1 MPKKLKRIL
10 SLLLAFSILMGI
22 AVVPVSAAAKKTEV
36 YLMQLPR
43 SVDPNKSG
51 WGNPKLTFMDG
62 TGLEESTTM
71 LIRAIDSHEGKTCYC
86 IEPGVPQR
94 TGDTLTQQDENY
106 WTKFP
111 DNKTIDVYTIR
122 HLIGVIGYYGWNGNN
137 NLDWSSANATYADE
151 MGNALATQLLI
162 HEVVVGERKADF
174 TKVDAHQYG
183 CNNVSERF
191 KSNNPIRD
199 NIFEH
204 YDRIVASVQSHLKT
218 VNFGGSTF
226 EMTYDGEKY
235 TVTLTDKNNVL
246 SDYTFTSTDKNIT
259 FSKSGNK
266 LTITTEKAPTGDI
279 TISGQKKVG
288 KSRLFITWSDGT
300 FGYGENDNSQDFIT
314 YGEAVDD
321 PLPATKIKLT
331 VPTGNIKIEKTSE
344 DDKTE
349 GIPFDVVGNGV
360 NKTVK
365 TDKNGTY
372 TVKDLP
378 AGTYTVTEDVDN
390 KYEPQKSQTVTVVSG
405 KTTTVTFNNTLKKGN
420 VEVIKESEDGEVE
433 NKEFRLYGTSTAGIE
448 IDMTDKTDKNGEI
461 IWKDVP
467 IGTYTVEEVNTEDKY
482 VTPEKQTVTVTYG
495 NTSTVVFNNILKRG
509 NVNIKK
515 YAEDD
520 EVENKEFR
528 LYGTS
533 DSGVSVDEHGMTNAN
548 GEINFNNLLVGTYT
562 VEELNVDD
570 RYITPEKQTVTVAFG
585 KTSYLTFNNVLK
597 KGSAAFIKTDEETDK
612 EIENKDG
619 VFKIQEWNNTTNSYT
634 EHSTMKYDEAKGYY
648 VTTKDLIVTKSNE
661 GKFRWIEEK
670 APTGY
675 YKTQDVVEFTIKENG
690 QTYFINGG
698 EISNAAQKGRIGVLK
713 NGEVLTSFD
722 FMQTEYGLK
731 YSPIYEVQSL
741 ADAVYEIVATED
753 VIFNGEKIYSAGEVV
768 DTITTK
774 ADEYVYSKDLYF
786 ANGGS
791 TFLIREIEAPE
802 HYFIGS
808 NEYEVTLSYQGQ
820 TVKLVTEHIE
830 SENERQKVK
839 VTFTKAIE
847 ENTYYPNPEA
857 YKEIVYGIFSAEDI
871 TDKKGNII
879 LEANSL
885 VDCFGLNES
894 GQAISQTDLPP
905 ATSWYVKELQTAD
918 GWILDETEYSFTFT
932 ADNTS
937 IPLLWIDLNETYGEI
952 ANKTVKGYLEYKK
965 VSSLDGKPLKAIYG
979 IYRASDDMLIEK
991 LESDL
996 ENWVRSSELPKG
1008 EYYLAEIEAPEHYHK
1023 DENKYPFFIGENNI
1037 DGAIIQIT
1045 VTNDAIIGSITP
1057 KYEEDG
1063 EIENEIR
1070 IPQTDSENFA
1080 SEQENEIVITF
1091 LINGAILFV
1100 VFKGT
1105 IAFLSA
1111 REKKREKR
1119 KNKGW

>member
-1 MPKKLKRIL
+1 MPKNLKRIL

-43 SVDPNKSG
+43 GVDPNKSG

-94 TGDTLTQQDENY
+94 TGDTLTQQDEKY
-106 WTKFP
+106 WDKFP
-111 DNKTIDVYTIR
+111 SNKTISKEDIV

-162 HEVVVGERKADF
+162 HEVIVGERKADF

-183 CNNVSERF
+183 YNNVSERF
-191 KSNNPIRD
+191 KSNNPIRK

-204 YDRIVASVQSHLKT
+204 YDRIVAAVQKHLKE
-218 VNFGGSTF
+218 VDFGGSTF

-235 TVTLTDKNNVL
+235 TVTLTDKNKVL

-344 DDKTE
+344 DGKVE
-349 GIPFDVVGNGV
+349 GVPFDVVGNGV

-420 VEVIKESEDGEVE
+420 VEVIKESEDGEVAA
-433 NKEFRLYGTSTAGIE
+433 KEFRLYGTSTAGIA
-448 IDMTDKTDKNGEI
+448 IDMTDKTDKNGVI
-461 IWKDVP
+461 VWKDIP
-467 IGTYTVEEVNTEDKY
+467 IG
-482 VTPEKQTVTVTYG
+482 
-495 NTSTVVFNNILKRG
+495 I
-509 NVNIKK
+509 
-515 YAEDD
+515 
-520 EVENKEFR
+520 
-528 LYGTS
+528 
-533 DSGVSVDEHGMTNAN
+533 
-548 GEINFNNLLVGTYT
+548 YT
-562 VEELNVDD
+562 VEELNVDN
-570 RYITPEKQTVTVAFG
+570 RYITPEKQTVTVALG
-585 KTSYLTFNNVLK
+585 KTSNLTFNNVLK

-619 VFKIQEWNNTTNSYT
+619 VFKIEEWNNTTNSYT
-634 EHSTMKYDEAKGYY
+634 GHSTMKYDANKGYY
-648 VTTKDLIVTKSNE
+648 VTTEALIVTEANE

-675 YKTQDVVEFTIKENG
+675 YATQDVVEFTISENG

-698 EISNAAQKGRIGVLK
+698 YISNAAQKGRIGILK
-713 NGEVLTSFD
+713 KGEVLTSFD

-741 ADAVYEIVATED
+741 ADAVYEIVAKED
-753 VIFNGEKIYSAGEVV
+753 VIFNGEKIYSAGEIV
-768 DTITTK
+768 DTLTTK
-774 ADEYVYSKDLYF
+774 VDEYVYSKDLYF

-791 TFLIREIEAPE
+791 TFLIREIEAPK

-839 VTFTKAIE
+839 VTFTKTIE

-894 GQAISQTDLPP
+894 GQAVSQTDLPP
-905 ATSWYVKELQTAD
+905 STSWYVKELKTAD
-918 GWILDETEYSFTFT
+918 GLILNETKYAFAFA

-937 IPLLWIDLNETYGEI
+937 IPLMWIDLNEVYGEI
-952 ANKTVKGYLEYKK
+952 ANKTVKGYIEYKK
-965 VSSLDGKPLKAIYG
+965 VSSLDEKPLKAIYG
-979 IYRASDDMLIEK
+979 IYRASDDMLIEE

-1008 EYYLAEIEAPEHYHK
+1008 KYYLAEIEAPEHYHK

-1057 KYEEDG
+1057 EYKEDG
-1063 EIENEIR
+1063 ETENEVR
-1070 IPQTDSENFA
+1070 IPQTDLENFA
-1080 SEQENEIVITF
+1080 SEQENEIVIIF

-1100 VFKGT
+1100 FLKGI

-1111 REKKREKR
+1111 REKKRKKKEK
-1119 KNKGW
+1119 

>member
-1 MPKKLKRIL
+1 MPKKIKRII

-43 SVDPNKSG
+43 GVDPNKSG

-94 TGDTLTQQDENY
+94 TGDTLTQQDEKY
-106 WTKFP
+106 WDRFP
-111 DNKTIDVYTIR
+111 DNQTIDVDTIQK
-122 HLIGVIGYYGWNGNN
+122 LIAIIGYYGWNGNN

-162 HEVVVGERKADF
+162 HEVIVGERKADF

-191 KSNNPIRD
+191 KSNNPIRK

-204 YDRIVASVQSHLKT
+204 YDRIVAAVQKHLK
-218 VNFGGSTF
+218 VVDFGGSTF

-235 TVTLTDKNNVL
+235 TVTLTDKNKVL

-279 TISGQKKVG
+279 SISGQKKVG
-288 KSRLFITWSDGT
+288 KSRLFLTWSDGT
-300 FGYGENDNSQDFIT
+300 LSQATTGNSQDFIT

-331 VPTGNIKIEKTSE
+331 VPKGNIKIEKTSE
-344 DDKTE
+344 DGKVE

-405 KTTTVTFNNTLKKGN
+405 KTTTVTFNNTLKKGS
-420 VEVIKESEDGEVE
+420 VEVIKESEDGEVAD
-433 NKEFRLYGTSTAGIE
+433 KEFRLYGTSTAGIA
-448 IDMTDKTDKNGEI
+448 IDMTDKTDKNGAI
-461 IWKDVP
+461 VWKDIP
-467 IGTYTVEEVNTEDKY
+467 IGTYTIEEVNTEDKY
-482 VTPEKQTVTVTYG
+482 VIPEKQTVNVTYG

-515 YAEDD
+515 TAEDGD
-520 EVENKEFR
+520 IENKEFR

-533 DSGVSVDEHGMTNAN
+533 DSGVSVNVKGFTDSK
-548 GEINFNNLLVGTYT
+548 GELNFSNLLVGTYT
-562 VEELNVDD
+562 VEELNVDN
-570 RYITPEKQTVTVAFG
+570 RYITPEKQTVNVALG
-585 KTSYLTFNNVLK
+585 KTSNLTFNNALK

-619 VFKIQEWNNTTNSYT
+619 VFKIEEWNNTTNSYT

-648 VTTKDLIVTKSNE
+648 VTTKALIVTEANE
-661 GKFRWIEEK
+661 GKFRWVEEK

-675 YKTQDVVEFTIKENG
+675 YSTQNVVEFTISENG

-698 EISNAAQKGRIGVLK
+698 KISNTAQKGRIGVLK
-713 NGEVLTSFD
+713 NGEVLNSFD

-741 ADAVYEIVATED
+741 ADAVYEIIAKED

-768 DTITTK
+768 DTLTTK
-774 ADEYVYSKDLYF
+774 VDEYVYSKDLYF
-786 ANGGS
+786 ENGGS

-839 VTFTKAIE
+839 VTFTKTIE

-905 ATSWYVKELQTAD
+905 STSWYVKELKTAD
-918 GWILDETEYSFTFT
+918 GWILNGTEYAFTFA
-932 ADNTS
+932 ADNTN
-937 IPLLWIDLNETYGEI
+937 IPLMWIDLNEVYGEI
-952 ANKTVKGYLEYKK
+952 ANKTVKGYVEYKK
-965 VSSLDGKPLKAIYG
+965 ISSLDNKPLKAIYG
-979 IYRASDDMLIEK
+979 IYRATDDMLIET

-1008 EYYLAEIEAPEHYHK
+1008 DYYLAEIEAPEHYHK

-1037 DGAIIQIT
+1037 DGEIIQIT
-1045 VTNDAIIGSITP
+1045 VTNDAIIGSIVP
-1057 KYEEDG
+1057 EYDEDD
-1063 EIENEIR
+1063 ETENEIR
-1070 IPQTDSENFA
+1070 IPQTDSEF
-1080 SEQENEIVITF
+1080 SIGEIILAFGIALVIF
-1091 LINGAILFV
+1091 LMLVFLFFGALE
-1100 VFKGT
+1100 KG
-1105 IAFLSA
+1105 
-1111 REKKREKR
+1111 REKR
-1119 KNKGW
+1119 KK